1 MADNL
6 QIIYTDSV
14 RGAATSTA
22 TSTAT
27 GFAASN
33 TKLDTKIKTWRSTS
47 LSAQTLTYTWAS
59 SQSIAGVALVFTN
72 LIANSTARIKLYTL
86 AGDVSPAYDSTTK
99 TISFA
104 YPAPSGFS
112 TINSTS
118 FAYGGGNHWSW
129 FFTETSCKKMEII
142 INSSGNPDNFM
153 EVSRVV
159 AGKVWTPTYNANYT
173 LPVRWIDSTTSVRL
187 DSGDHV
193 AERAPM
199 YRAMS
204 LDMAIMRQADKEKL
218 ATIRR
223 MNGSAVPIFI
233 NAMPQAATA
242 EDEAFLQLYG
252 RMSDEL
258 SIELF
263 SNDMYQSQIDV
274 IEI

>member
-6 QIIYTDSV
+6 KIIYTDAV

-27 GFAASN
+27 GFDAAN
-33 TKLDTKIKTWRSTS
+33 TKLDAKIKTWRSTS

-72 LIANSTARIKLYTL
+72 LIANSTVQIKLYTL
-86 AGDVSPAYDSTTK
+86 AGDVSPVYDSGTK
-99 TISFA
+99 TINFA

-118 FAYGGGNHWSW
+118 FAYGGGNHWSC
-129 FFTETSCKKMEII
+129 FFAETACKKMEIV

-159 AGKVWTPTYNANYT
+159 AGKVWMPIYNVNYP

-199 YRAMS
+199 YRVMS
-204 LDMAIMRQADKEKL
+204 LNMAIMRQADKEKL

-223 MNGSAVPIFI
+223 MNGSAVPIFVS
-233 NAMPQAATA
+233 AMPQAGVA

-263 SNDMYQSQIDV
+263 SYDMYQSQVDV
-274 IEI
+274 VEI